1 MNNTKLWDAVKR
13 PPTTA
18 LKAIQAGRLKGKTD
32 INPQWRMQ
40 ALTEQ
45 FGPCGIGWR
54 YTIDRLW
61 TEPGSAEQVM
71 AFALVSLYISQDSA
85 WSDPIP
91 GIGGAAMI
99 ARESSGLH
107 SNDEAYKMAVTDAL
121 SVAMKALGVAA
132 DIYAG
137 LWDGSKYK
145 DQQAETKK
153 GKGTIKPTD
162 GAMES
167 LSPDQQIA
175 ARDDAEYII
184 QLWDGGDKGG
194 AYEAWMTVG
203 EGDNTYKVAVWSV
216 LGGRSDV
223 RNGLKKIHDEQK
235 ETAHA

>member
-1 MNNTKLWDAVKR
+1 MKMDIWNAVKR
-13 PPTTA
+13 PPKEA
-18 LKAIQAGRLKGKTD
+18 LKPINAGRLKGKTD

-61 TEPGSAEQVM
+61 TESGNAEQVM
-71 AFALVSLYISQDSA
+71 AFALVSLYISKASA

-91 GIGGAAMI
+91 GVGGAAMI

-145 DQQAETKK
+145 DSAPEKIGGLTEKTVADFLAAINAETTREGVREAYERATKLAEEAK
-153 GKGTIKPTD
+153 D
-162 GAMES
+162 REAYRAFQS
-167 LSPDQQIA
+167 A
-175 ARDDAEYII
+175 ARTRMDAMK
-184 QLWDGGDKGG
+184 LG
-194 AYEAWMTVG
+194 A
-203 EGDNTYKVAVWSV
+203 
-216 LGGRSDV
+216 
-223 RNGLKKIHDEQK
+223 
-235 ETAHA
+235 